1 MNKELKPQPTV
12 APTTARGYYSAISN
26 PDPYQGESA
35 EDFQERKQLFETLN
49 LELVRQGIT
58 IDDLAAAEAGI
69 VKPTGSSP
77 LVNALIG
84 RL

>member
-35 EDFQERKQLFETLN
+35 EDFQERFGHLWL
-49 LELVRQGIT
+49 
-58 IDDLAAAEAGI
+58 
-69 VKPTGSSP
+69 
-77 LVNALIG
+77 
-84 RL
+84 